1 MCSTH
6 DNNNVI
12 ICHYVLF
19 PQKMSEPPPPYAPNP
34 SDGKMGQPP
43 PPAGYQPGY
52 PPQPYSQDGAGYS
65 QAAPPYPQGAPGY
78 PQPAPGY
85 PQGAPGYPQGGQG
98 YPQGY
103 PQGGMQPGYPQQ
115 PGQGM

>member
-1 MCSTH
+1 MTEYALSIWVHIRKLKGPRTCAYTLIA
-6 DNNNVI
+6 I
-12 ICHYVLF
+12 IIL
-19 PQKMSEPPPPYAPNP
+19 
-34 SDGKMGQPP
+34 
-43 PPAGYQPGY
+43 GYQPGY